1 MTQKTTTLINYS
13 EASRILTGNKE
24 SIRQDYDGKKYIEAV
39 KGLKDFERKFRAK
52 YDKNHV

>member
-24 SIRQDYDGKKYIEAV
+24 SIRADYSGKMYAEAV
-39 KGLKDFERKFRAK
+39 KELKDFEQMFRAK
-52 YDKNHV
+52 YESIKN

>member
-13 EASRILTGNKE
+13 EASRIITGNKE
-24 SIRQDYDGKKYIEAV
+24 QIRSDYSGKMYAEAV
-39 KGLKDFERKFRAK
+39 KELKDFEQMFRAK

>member
-1 MTQKTTTLINYS
+1 MTQKTTKLINYS

-24 SIRQDYDGKKYIEAV
+24 SIRQDYDGKMYAEAV
-39 KGLKDFERKFRAK
+39 KELKDFERKFRAK